1 MTAPASLIRTLRL
14 IHLYTGVFIA
24 PAVLFFAITGALQ
37 TFSLHET
44 TKGSSYQPP
53 QWMVTMGQLHK
64 KQTVVLPPRRISL
77 PTGSPSAPKPQ
88 PPRPEP
94 AATSQNLL
102 PTKIFF
108 LVVAIGLV
116 TSTFTGIYMAQK
128 FTRNKLAIWA
138 TLIAGAIIPV
148 ALILLA

>member
-1 MTAPASLIRTLRL
+1 MMASASLVRTLRL

-24 PAVLFFAITGALQ
+24 PAVLFFATTGALQ

-44 TKGSSYQPP
+44 TKGSSYKPP
-53 QWMVTMGQLHK
+53 QWMIIMGQLHK
-64 KQTVVLPPRRISL
+64 KQTVLLPPRRT
-77 PTGSPSAPKPQ
+77 PPPPGSPSAPKPQ

-94 AATSQNLL
+94 APQSQNLL

-108 LVVAIGLV
+108 LIVAIGLV
-116 TSTFTGIYMAQK
+116 ISTFTGIYMAQK

-138 TLIAGAIIPV
+138 TLIAGAVIP
-148 ALILLA
+148 ILLIRFA